1 MKKTIT
7 KSVVIGG
14 GSWGTTIALG
24 LNNNNKN
31 TTIITSTLKKNRNEK
46 FKNLKITEN
55 YKEIVP
61 ESDLIILAV
70 PSHALRKSV
79 LKISPYISPHTL
91 VLSATKGLENST
103 NKISTNVIYE
113 ELKNSIQEKQIGVM
127 SGPNLSKEIQDG
139 KIALTTIAFPELSNA
154 KVVQDYLSSKI
165 FRPYTSTDLIGVQYG
180 GSLKNIIAIAS
191 GFLDRS
197 NYGDNS
203 KSSLIVRGL
212 NEIKILGVSQG
223 AKEETF
229 YGLSGIGDLITTC
242 YSNLSRNY
250 QFGVLISE
258 GFSVNEAKDKIV
270 QTIEGIHTA
279 KAAYNLG
286 KKNNLDLP
294 IIYSIYKVIHENF
307 TPQDVI
313 SELMSRNLKSENS

>member
-154 KVVQDYLSSKI
+154 KAVQDYLSSKI

-191 GFLDRS
+191 GFLDQS

-212 NEIKILGVSQG
+212 NEIKILGVTQG

-258 GFSVNEAKDKIV
+258 GFSVNQAKDKIV
-270 QTIEGIHTA
+270 QTIEGIDTT
-279 KAAYNLG
+279 KSAYNLG

-294 IIYSIYKVIHENF
+294 ILYSIYKVIHENF
-307 TPQDVI
+307 TPQKVI

>member
-154 KVVQDYLSSKI
+154 KAVQDYLSSKI

-191 GFLDRS
+191 GFLDQS

-212 NEIKILGVSQG
+212 NEIRILGVAQG

-258 GFSVNEAKDKIV
+258 GFSVNQAKDKIV
-270 QTIEGIHTA
+270 QTIEGIDTT
-279 KAAYNLG
+279 KSAYNLG

-294 IIYSIYKVIHENF
+294 ILYSIYKVIHENF
-307 TPQDVI
+307 TPQEVI

>member
-61 ESDLIILAV
+61 EADLIILAV

-154 KVVQDYLSSKI
+154 KAVQDYLSSKI

-180 GSLKNIIAIAS
+180 GSFKNIIAIDS
-191 GFLDRS
+191 GFLDQS

-212 NEIKILGVSQG
+212 NEIKILGVTQG

-258 GFSVNEAKDKIV
+258 GFSVNQAKDKIV
-270 QTIEGIHTA
+270 QTIEGIDTT
-279 KAAYNLG
+279 KSAYNLG

-294 IIYSIYKVIHENF
+294 ILYSIYKVIHENF
-307 TPQDVI
+307 TPQEVI

>member
-113 ELKNSIQEKQIGVM
+113 ELKNSIEEKQIGVM

-154 KVVQDYLSSKI
+154 KAVQDYLSSKI

-191 GFLDRS
+191 GFLDQS

-212 NEIKILGVSQG
+212 NEIKILGVTQG

-258 GFSVNEAKDKIV
+258 GFSVNQAKDKIV
-270 QTIEGIHTA
+270 QTIEGIDTT
-279 KAAYNLG
+279 KSAYNLG

-294 IIYSIYKVIHENF
+294 ILYSIYKVIHENF
-307 TPQDVI
+307 TPQEVI

>member
-113 ELKNSIQEKQIGVM
+113 ELKNSIEEKQIGVM

-154 KVVQDYLSSKI
+154 KAVQDYLSSKI

-191 GFLDRS
+191 GFLDQS

-212 NEIKILGVSQG
+212 NEIKILGVTQG

-250 QFGVLISE
+250 QF
-258 GFSVNEAKDKIV
+258 
-270 QTIEGIHTA
+270 
-279 KAAYNLG
+279 
-286 KKNNLDLP
+286 
-294 IIYSIYKVIHENF
+294 
-307 TPQDVI
+307 
-313 SELMSRNLKSENS
+313 

>member
-1 MKKTIT
+1 MKQELVENEGVFTLK
-7 KSVVIGG
+7 
-14 GSWGTTIALG
+14 
-24 LNNNNKN
+24 NKN
-31 TTIITSTLKKNRNEK
+31 TTIITSTLKNNRNEK
-46 FKNLKITEN
+46 FKNLKFTEN
-55 YKEIVP
+55 YEKIVP
-61 ESDLIILAV
+61 KSDLIILAV

-91 VLSATKGLENST
+91 ILSATKGLENST
-103 NKISTNVIYE
+103 NKISTNVIYD
-113 ELKNSIQEKQIGVM
+113 ELKNSIQERQIGVM
-127 SGPNLSKEIQDG
+127 SGPNLSKEIQDS

-154 KVVQDYLSSKI
+154 KIVQDYLSSKI

-197 NYGDNS
+197 NYGDNA

-258 GFSVNEAKDKIV
+258 GFSVNEAKGKIV
-270 QTIEGIHTA
+270 QTIEGIDTA
-279 KAAYNLG
+279 KSAYNLG

-313 SELMSRNLKSENS
+313 SKLMSRNLKSENS

>member
-154 KVVQDYLSSKI
+154 KAVQDYLSSKI

-191 GFLDRS
+191 GFLDQS

-212 NEIKILGVSQG
+212 NEIKILGVTQG

-258 GFSVNEAKDKIV
+258 GFSVNQAKDKIV
-270 QTIEGIHTA
+270 QTIEGIDTT
-279 KAAYNLG
+279 KSAYNLG

-294 IIYSIYKVIHENF
+294 ILYSIYKVIHENF
-307 TPQDVI
+307 TPQEVI

>member
-1 MKKTIT
+1 MIKTIT
-7 KSVVIGG
+7 QSVVIGG

-24 LNNNNKN
+24 LNNNKKN
-31 TTIITSTLKKNRNEK
+31 TTIITSTLKNNRNEK
-46 FKNLKITEN
+46 FKNLKFTEN
-55 YKEIVP
+55 YEKIVP
-61 ESDLIILAV
+61 KSDLIILAV

-91 VLSATKGLENST
+91 ILSATKGLENST
-103 NKISTNVIYE
+103 NKISTNVIYD
-113 ELKNSIQEKQIGVM
+113 ELKNSIQERQIGVM
-127 SGPNLSKEIQDG
+127 SGPNLSKEIQDS

-154 KVVQDYLSSKI
+154 KIVQDYLSSKI